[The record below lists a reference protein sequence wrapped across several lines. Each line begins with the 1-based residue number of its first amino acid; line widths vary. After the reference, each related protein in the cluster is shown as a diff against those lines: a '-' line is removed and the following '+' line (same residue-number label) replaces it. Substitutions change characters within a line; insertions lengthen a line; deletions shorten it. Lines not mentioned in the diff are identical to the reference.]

1 MVANVSNRYENLK
14 KQNKEDG
21 NGAYC
26 QINNFFFPKKKFP
39 MSKSFSGFMAIG
51 WKFMKQIDGTQ
62 DWPIYTQKWIRLGK
76 LCLLACLSLVNW
88 KGGVY
93 L

>member
-1 MVANVSNRYENLK
+1 MVANVSKRYENLK
-14 KQNKEDG
+14 KTKQNKEDG

-26 QINNFFFPKKKFP
+26 QINNFFFQKKVFP

-62 DWPIYTQKWIRLGK
+62 
-76 LCLLACLSLVNW
+76 N
-88 KGGVY
+88 
-93 L
+93 